1 MLVFPYKWKCSG
13 ILKRSDE
20 SRTMLH
26 KFDRNGWKSK
36 NLTSLSLVA
45 SVWIILKNILWL
57 LHSLETTL
65 IHLLHGSDKEAEA
78 KWFSKLEVVNQYRAD
93 VTLTNEFNYS
103 VICIIHDNL
112 DFPRKSIKQFDFY
125 FYIFLTYLYTILVD
139 SSVLIKVL

>member
-36 NLTSLSLVA
+36 NLTSLSLLA
-45 SVWIILKNILWL
+45 SVWIILKNILCL

-65 IHLLHGSDKEAEA
+65 IHLLHGSDKEAEV

-93 VTLTNEFNYS
+93 VILSNLSSITVLFALYMTTWTSLKNLLNNLTF
-103 VICIIHDNL
+103 I
-112 DFPRKSIKQFDFY
+112 FPFY
-125 FYIFLTYLYTILVD
+125 LHTYTPFWLTVQC
-139 SSVLIKVL
+139 